1 MRWVGGRIGALRRR
15 RLLRVDALRWLLV
28 GALLWVALWCRWL
41 LVALW
46 CRLLC
51 LRRRLPSSTRCRR
64 ASPSPLVRRRIS
76 LGLWLL
82 WVAH

>member
-28 GALLWVALWCRWL
+28 GALLWVALWCR
-41 LVALW
+41 
-46 CRLLC
+46 LLC
-51 LRRRLPSSTRCRR
+51 LRRVLRIACLRGRFPSSTRCRR

>member
-28 GALLWVALWCRWL
+28 GALLW
-41 LVALW
+41 VALW